1 MVQNMTQELG
11 NHSQGIF
18 RLVPPPGF
26 LTTPSLSLVIIL
38 LAEIL
43 NDIIAFLVFPVCY
56 QGATGP
62 APFGPTTTFSAAT
75 GTD

>member
-1 MVQNMTQELG
+1 M
-11 NHSQGIF
+11 QGIF
-18 RLVPPPGF
+18 RLVPSSGF

-43 NDIIAFLVFPVCY
+43 NDILTFLAFPVCF
-56 QGATGP
+56 QGVIGP

-75 GTD
+75 GTG

>member
-1 MVQNMTQELG
+1 M
-11 NHSQGIF
+11 QGIF

-43 NDIIAFLVFPVCY
+43 NDILTFLVFPVCS
-56 QGATGP
+56 QGVIGP
-62 APFGPTTTFSAAT
+62 VPFGPTTTFSAAT
-75 GTD
+75 GTG